1 MGVEYSLVNKTK
13 KEIINYFHLTGSKKR
28 ELAGNPVQSSI
39 TTWYL
44 LNNQGDEIQFISD
57 TYGEWPFSTGSNE
70 ELIDYVDKTED
81 VIKEL
86 IFNNIL
92 KDNGF
97 LFIDEDE
104 PEVVYVKEYVNIW
117 FEN

>member
-13 KEIINYFHLTGSKKR
+13 KETLNFLHLAGSKKR

-39 TTWYL
+39 ITWYL

-57 TYGEWPFSTGSNE
+57 TYGEWPFTTGSKE
-70 ELIDYVDKTED
+70 DPIDYDDKTEE
-81 VIKEL
+81 IIREL
-86 IFNNIL
+86 ISNKIL

-97 LFIDEDE
+97 LFIDEDD
-104 PEVVYVKEYVNIW
+104 PESAYVKDYVNIW
-117 FEN
+117 LEN